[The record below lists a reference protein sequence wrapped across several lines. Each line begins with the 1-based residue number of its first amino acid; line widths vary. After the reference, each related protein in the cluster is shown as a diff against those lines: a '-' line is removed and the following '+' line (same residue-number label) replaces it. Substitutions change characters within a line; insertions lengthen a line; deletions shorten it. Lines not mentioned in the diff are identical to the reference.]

1 MYFYR
6 SIYLISLSLL
16 ISCSVSDSSL
26 KSGIKKDNFDI
37 TVRPQDDFYR
47 YVNGTWLDNTKIP
60 DDQSTYGSFN
70 ALRDKARDDVRVIIE
85 ESSNQADP
93 VKGSNSQ
100 KVGDLYNSFMDIENL
115 EILGIS
121 PIKSDLKRID
131 EISDHNSLVIHFA
144 RTQKTAVD
152 APYGFYVSNDSKSPT
167 EYIAT
172 FRQSGLGLPE
182 KAYYLKE
189 DEKSKALRAEYIAHI
204 EKMFMLFGFDDF
216 NSIASKVMG
225 IEKAIAQIHWT
236 MVDRRDRD
244 KTYNKLSAF
253 ELEELAPSLNWSLYL
268 EEAGL
273 ANEEYFIVREKSYFS
288 EFSELFEFT
297 PIQDWKLY
305 LKWKLIDS
313 SAGSL
318 NKEVDEQNFA
328 FYGRILNGTP
338 VQEERWKRGTALVS
352 GVLGEVIGKIYVE
365 RHFKPEAKDRMIE
378 LVENLRSAYKEA
390 IIDLDWMSEETK
402 VQALDKLAKFTP
414 KIGYPDRWR
423 DYSNLEIGKNL
434 IDNLRQA
441 ALFSHNRQIG
451 KLGKPIDRDEWF
463 MNPQTVNAYY
473 NPTMNEIVFPAAILQ
488 PPFFNMEADNAVNYG
503 AIGGVIGHEMGHG
516 FDDQGAKSDGD
527 GVLRNWWTEN
537 DLKEFQLRT
546 GKLAS
551 QYSKFEPLP
560 GEFINGE
567 LTLGENIGDLGG
579 LTIAHKA
586 YKLSLNNGES
596 KVIDGLRGEER
607 FFMGWAQVWAY
618 KFRDEAL
625 RNRLLTDSHSPA
637 PYRCNGTLM
646 NMPEFV
652 EAYNVK
658 ESDKMFRNS
667 EERVKIW

>member
-1 MYFYR
+1 MHLHH
-6 SIYLISLSLL
+6 SIILLSLCL
-16 ISCSVSDSSL
+16 LFSCSATDSNL
-26 KSGIKKDNFDI
+26 ESGVDKDNFDI

-60 DDQSTYGSFN
+60 EDQSTYGSFN

-85 ESSNQADP
+85 ESSKQKNLLE
-93 VKGSNSQ
+93 GSDSQ
-100 KVGDLYNSFMDIENL
+100 KVGDLYNSFMDEESL
-115 EILGIS
+115 EILGVS
-121 PIKSDLKRID
+121 PVKPDLEEID
-131 EISDHNSLVIHFA
+131 KILDHDSLAVHFA
-144 RTQKTAVD
+144 RMQKTRVNS
-152 APYGFYVSNDSKSPT
+152 PYGFYVSNDSKSPT
-167 EYIAT
+167 EYIT
-172 FRQSGLGLPE
+172 YFGQSGLGLPE
-182 KAYYLKE
+182 KAYYLNE
-189 DEKSKALRAEYIAHI
+189 DDKSKELRSAYIGHV
-204 EKMFMLFGFDDF
+204 EKMFELFGFKEVE
-216 NSIASKVMG
+216 SIALKVMA
-225 IEKAIAQIHWT
+225 IETSIARIHWT

-244 KTYNKLSAF
+244 KTYNKLST
-253 ELEELAPSLNWSLYL
+253 EQLRKLAPNLNWSFYL

-273 ANEEYFIVREKSYFS
+273 ANEEYFVVSEKSYFS
-288 EFSELFEFT
+288 DFSNLFKLT
-297 PIQDWKLY
+297 PLEDWKLY
-305 LKWKLIDS
+305 LKWKLINS
-313 SAGSL
+313 SGGSL
-318 NKEVDEQNFA
+318 NAEIDKQDFA

-338 VQEERWKRGTALVS
+338 VQEERWKRGTALIS
-352 GVLGEVIGKIYVE
+352 GVLGEVVGKIYVE

-378 LVENLRSAYKEA
+378 LVGNLRSAYKEA
-390 IIDLDWMSEETK
+390 ILGLEWMSEETK
-402 VQALDKLAKFTP
+402 EQALDKLAKFTP
-414 KIGYPDRWR
+414 KIGYPDKWR
-423 DYSNLEIGKNL
+423 DYSNLEVGDNL
-434 IDNLRQA
+434 INNLRRA

-488 PPFFNMEADNAVNYG
+488 PPFFNMEADDAVNYG

-537 DLKEFQLRT
+537 DLEEFKLRT
-546 GKLAS
+546 GKLAD

-625 RNRLLTDSHSPA
+625 RNRLLTDPHSPA

-652 EAYNVK
+652 EAYNIK
-658 ESDKMFRNS
+658 ESDKMFRNP

>member
-1 MYFYR
+1 MDLYR
-6 SIYLISLSLL
+6 SIYIICISLL
-16 ISCSVSDSSL
+16 ISCSATDATL
-26 KSGIKKDNFDI
+26 LSGIEKDNFDI
-37 TVRPQDDFYR
+37 TTRPQDDFYR

-70 ALRDKARDDVRVIIE
+70 ALRDKARDDIRVIIE
-85 ESSNQADP
+85 EAANLKDS

-100 KVGDLYNSFMDIENL
+100 KVGDLYNSFMDVEEL
-115 EILGIS
+115 ELLGIS
-121 PIKSDLKRID
+121 PIEPDLKKID
-131 EISDHNSLVIHFA
+131 AINDYDSLTIYFA
-144 RTQKTAVD
+144 RTQKTAAD
-152 APYGFYVSNDSKSPT
+152 SPYGFYVSNDSKNPT
-167 EYIAT
+167 EYISYLS
-172 FRQSGLGLPE
+172 QSGLGLPE

-189 DEKSKALRAEYIAHI
+189 DDKSKALRSEYVSHI
-204 EKMFMLFGFDDF
+204 EKMFSLFEFKDTKL
-216 NSIASKVMG
+216 IASKVMSV
-225 IEKAIAQIHWT
+225 ETSIAEIHWT

-244 KTYNKLSAF
+244 KTYNKLSVA
-253 ELEELAPSLNWSLYL
+253 ELENLAPNLRWSLYL
-268 EEAGL
+268 VETGL
-273 ANEEYFIVREKSYFS
+273 ISEDHFIVREKSYFADL
-288 EFSELFEFT
+288 SELFKLIPVE
-297 PIQDWKLY
+297 DWKLY

-318 NKEVDEQNFA
+318 SKEIDEQNFA

-338 VQEERWKRGTALVS
+338 AQKERWKRGTTLVS

-365 RHFKPEAKDRMIE
+365 KHFKPEAKDRMIE
-378 LVENLRSAYKEA
+378 LVGNLRSAYKEA
-390 IIDLDWMSEETK
+390 ILGLEWMSEETK
-402 VQALDKLAKFTP
+402 EQALDKLAKFTP
-414 KIGYPDRWR
+414 KIGYPDKWR
-423 DYSNLEIGKNL
+423 DYSNLEIGDNL
-434 IDNLRQA
+434 INNLRRA

-488 PPFFNMEADNAVNYG
+488 PPFFNMEADDAVNYG

-537 DLKEFQLRT
+537 DLEEFKLRT
-546 GKLAS
+546 GKLAD

-625 RNRLLTDSHSPA
+625 RNRLLTDPHSPA

-652 EAYNVK
+652 EAYNIK
-658 ESDKMFRNS
+658 ESDKMFRNP